1 MFPYDSISGLFVV
14 IAAILKFKNGY
25 LAIREMYLSPADRN
39 SGMKI
44 LSLVDFIHG

>member
-1 MFPYDSISGLFVV
+1 MFAYDSISGLSVV
-14 IAAILKFKNGY
+14 IAILKFKNGY
-25 LAIREMYLSPADRN
+25 LAIREMYLSPAERN